1 MTESQTT
8 REPWNA
14 DRGGLPQI
22 FRIGDFVHVRQDGSA
37 PHEWCYD
44 WARIRLRI
52 VGTIIDENVPGHVAY
67 FIHAEG
73 DSKREHDPMSED
85 WLEAATSV

>member
-1 MTESQTT
+1 MPNENT
-8 REPWNA
+8 REPWNT

-22 FRIGDFVHVRQDGSA
+22 FRIGDFVQVRQDGAA
-37 PHEWCYD
+37 PSEWCCD

-52 VGTIIDENVPGHVAY
+52 VGTIIDESVSGRVAY

-73 DSKREHDPMSED
+73 DSRREHDPMSED
-85 WLEAATSV
+85 WLEAATDV